1 MFNSAIM
8 GYYLTFDGGSG
19 TGKGTLIKWCEEHL
33 TSSGKKVKV
42 LRDNKIDI
50 LRDYGALMMPWC
62 KKNEVDRA
70 AFMFPLFV
78 AGFKMSDRI
87 IETELE
93 NCDFLL
99 RDRSFV
105 SSLAYRAA
113 SGDLRQEQIWDIFIS
128 YVGLRIP
135 DLAIITDAEVDT
147 AISREQL
154 RKQNDIGLGGKMSGD
169 RENRIKIRNHFLALP
184 EVFEG
189 RMNVVIVRNNGK
201 FTEDEKIIQ
210 KRIAASGGKIF
221 DFMEK
226 KGIKL

>member
-1 MFNSAIM
+1 M

-19 TGKGTLIKWCEEHL
+19 TGKGTLIRWCETYL
-33 TSSGKKVKV
+33 ANSGKKVKV

-50 LRDYGALMMPWC
+50 LRDYGALMVPWC

-78 AGFKMSDRI
+78 AGFKISDKI
-87 IETELE
+87 IAEELTG
-93 NCDFLL
+93 CDFLL

-113 SGDLRQEQIWDIFIS
+113 SGDLRQEQIWDIFINYMS
-128 YVGLRIP
+128 LRIP
-135 DLAIITDAEVDT
+135 DLAIITDADVDT
-147 AISREQL
+147 AILREQS

-169 RENRIKIRNHFLALP
+169 RENRMRIRSFFLALP

-189 RMNVVIVRNNGK
+189 RMNTVIVRNNGK
-201 FTEDEKIIQ
+201 FTEDERIIQ
-210 KRIAASGGKIF
+210 KRIAASGRKVF
-221 DFMEK
+221 EFMEK